1 MCRTLEI
8 EQKGV
13 KLVDAIGMAV
23 RSVRCMR
30 SRERRE
36 SDTSSSDL
44 FHSMTWYKSQVSCFQ
59 VWFLPLMFFWRGS
72 SVVHIIREEL
82 NAVYALFGLIDYGPF
97 EGIKRD
103 LAFWD

>member
-1 MCRTLEI
+1 M
-8 EQKGV
+8 V
-13 KLVDAIGMAV
+13 
-23 RSVRCMR
+23 
-30 SRERRE
+30 
-36 SDTSSSDL
+36 
-44 FHSMTWYKSQVSCFQ
+44 QVSG
-59 VWFLPLMFFWRGS
+59 LMLSGVVLSLDVFFWRGS